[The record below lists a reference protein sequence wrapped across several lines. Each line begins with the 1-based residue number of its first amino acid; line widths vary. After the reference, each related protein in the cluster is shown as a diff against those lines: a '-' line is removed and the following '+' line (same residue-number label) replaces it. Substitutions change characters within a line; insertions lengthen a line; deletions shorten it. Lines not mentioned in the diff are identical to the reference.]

1 MAESQ
6 EANSISQLVFD
17 NPQVSNHH
25 LKVYSI
31 IHDLEGKSGIRPLVY
46 AEDLST
52 NGTYWNGSLMG
63 KNNGGFLICDG
74 DQLRIYPKII
84 LTYHSEIS
92 DDVDEWDWDD
102 VQAKEMRVRQQTLL
116 EAPCHQLIP

>member
-6 EANSISQLVFD
+6 ATNSLSKLVFD

-25 LKVYSI
+25 LKIYSI
-31 IHDLEGKSGIRPLVY
+31 IHDLTGKSDIKPLVY
-46 AEDLST
+46 AEDLSR

-63 KNNGGFLICDG
+63 KNNGGFLLSDG

-84 LTYHSEIS
+84 LTYHSEIR
-92 DDVDEWDWDD
+92 DEATDWSWDD
-102 VQAKEMRVRQQTLL
+102 VQAEEMRVRQLL
-116 EAPCHQLIP
+116 SSCVIN